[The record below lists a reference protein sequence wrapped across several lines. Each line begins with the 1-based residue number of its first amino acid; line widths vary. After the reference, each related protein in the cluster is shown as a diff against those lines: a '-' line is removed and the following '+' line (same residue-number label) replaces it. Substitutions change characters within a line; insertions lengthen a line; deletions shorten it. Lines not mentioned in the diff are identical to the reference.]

1 MVAIFLRIREGALA
15 NALQPRALCGFHKTA
30 RRTWATKTL
39 GAQLI
44 SAQSNPNATRTL
56 HLSGGDPGTVQTIAQ
71 IRRLVDRSI
80 KSIHVNRLACSI
92 VWATPQFSESAKAQA
107 VFSWVQQN
115 TRFISDIVGKETL
128 RTADEIL
135 RVRAGDCD
143 DLNAILIP
151 SLLGTIGIRSR
162 LVTIAHDPDDPQD
175 FSHIYSEAFV
185 DGEWVPMDV
194 ARPGATYGRGP
205 ENYFR
210 MRVWDLYSPAY
221 FDAKTLN
228 GYLSR
233 GKLGAPR
240 RRLRGMGQ
248 GFDVSQFEAEI
259 PSIINSTT
267 GLVSAAR
274 ANPSNIVPA
283 PIGGMGVAA
292 PAGYTY
298 NAQGQLVSSATLTT
312 SGISS
317 TTLLLFGGLAV
328 LLLVMRR

>member
-1 MVAIFLRIREGALA
+1 VA
-15 NALQPRALCGFHKTA
+15 
-30 RRTWATKTL
+30 
-39 GAQLI
+39 AQLI
-44 SAQSNPNATRTL
+44 SAHQNPNAARTL
-56 HLSGGDPGTVQTIAQ
+56 HLSGGDSGTIQTIAQ

-80 KSIHVNRLACSI
+80 KSINVNRLACAI
-92 VWATPQFSESAKAQA
+92 AWNTPQFSDAPKAQA
-107 VFSWVQQN
+107 VFNWVQQN

-162 LVTIAHDPDDPQD
+162 LVTIAHDPDDPKD

-194 ARPGATYGRGP
+194 ARPGAAYGRGP
-205 ENYFR
+205 EQYFR
-210 MRVWDLYSPAY
+210 KRMWDLYSPAY
-221 FDAKTLN
+221 FDEKPLN

-233 GKLGAPR
+233 ASMGVGPQKK
-240 RRLRGMGQ
+240 LRGLGD
-248 GFDVSQFEAEI
+248 GFDVSQLEAEI
-259 PSIINSTT
+259 PSIISSTT

-274 ANPSNIVPA
+274 ANPINLVPA
-283 PIGGMGVAA
+283 VTTPAGAP

-312 SGISS
+312 SGISP
-317 TTLLLFGGLAV
+317 TILLIGAGIV
-328 LLLVMRR
+328 LLMVMRR